1 MIFVEHMYQKNEGDI
16 TPFLGGTVLGTAI
29 TTSLLGLVIKKYQ
42 IPVSSF
48 SNQIRNVFKILYPFS
63 VEEADN
69 LEHCHPGA
77 VSRLP
82 APALLEGLPQHRV
95 RLH

>member
-1 MIFVEHMYQKNEGDI
+1 MIFVEHMYQKDEGDI

-48 SNQIRNVFKILYPFS
+48 SNQIRNVFNILYPFS
-63 VEEADN
+63 VEETDS

-77 VSRLP
+77 LSRLP
-82 APALLEGLPQHRV
+82 APALLEGLP
-95 RLH
+95 